1 MQLYNKMNEELHKLQ
16 QDLQSLM
23 DDRDEGLVHQ
33 DGGGPSID
41 HFQYNSSLNASRYQ
55 FKR

>member
-1 MQLYNKMNEELHKLQ
+1 MNEELHKLQ